1 MSIIY
6 RTDDPTRSR
15 PTILIGYGAYGEPVV
30 QGFDPTIVPLL
41 NRGFVIAYAHTRGGG
56 ELGRAWYR
64 AGRLYEKRRAIEDYI
79 ACAEALTGSLGIS
92 DRQSLTAKAFSAGGA
107 IVAGAVNQHPSLFGS
122 MVLTNP
128 FLDVT
133 TSMTNTEL
141 ALTEHEWNEWGDLV
155 RDDKAA
161 SSISAYCPMSNVRPQ
176 AYPKMLLVGTMDDAN
191 VPFWHPL
198 TFSVK
203 IRKALRQYTGVDV
216 NGCSRQVL
224 LHIEPSGGHHLHG
237 TQLDVAA
244 MEASFIMGCVNNI
257 K

>member
-1 MSIIY
+1 
-6 RTDDPTRSR
+6 
-15 PTILIGYGAYGEPVV
+15 
-30 QGFDPTIVPLL
+30 VPLL

-64 AGRLYEKRRAIEDYI
+64 AGRLYEKERAIEDYI
-79 ACAEALTGSLGIS
+79 ACAAALSGSLGIA
-92 DRQSLTAKAFSAGGA
+92 DQQSLTAKAFSAGGV
-107 IVAGAVNQHPSLFGS
+107 IVTAAVNRHPSLFGS

-128 FLDVT
+128 FLDVM

-141 ALTEHEWNEWGDLV
+141 SLTEHEWDEWGDSV
-155 RDDKAA
+155 RDDNAA
-161 SSISAYCPMSNVRPQ
+161 RSISGYCPMSNIRSQ
-176 AYPKMLLVGTMDDAN
+176 EYPKMLLVGTMDDAN

-198 TFSVK
+198 TFCFK
-203 IRKALRQYTGVDV
+203 IRKALSQYTGADL